1 MVENIWFKSSLFE
14 VEPGEDEETNPR
26 MYGRQL
32 SNWLRNKFIELGY
45 EVDEV
50 IPEDWGWCVMCQ
62 WNPYQ
67 LFIGCRNY
75 IDYENEE
82 MDDSLPNKEDVLWSC
97 TVHSERPFFKSLL
110 KKIDTTNG
118 VNKLNNELL
127 NLLNSEPEI
136 TIVNEPE

>member
-1 MVENIWFKSSLFE
+1 MVENIWFKSSLFD

-62 WNPYQ
+62 WKPYQ
-67 LFIGCRNY
+67 LFIGCRNH

-82 MDDSLPNKEDVLWSC
+82 MEGPIPNKEDILWSC
-97 TVHSERPFFKSLL
+97 TVHSEKPFFKRLF
-110 KKIDTTNG
+110 KKIDTTDG
-118 VNKLNNELL
+118 VSKLNNELL
-127 NLLNSEPEI
+127 NILNSEPEI